1 MVEVDPDK
9 LVMMVIGLIVS
20 IIAYFIKKESNKLSR
35 LGEDVRELQNG
46 LTKNE
51 CKDSE
56 RWYWINKNMEDRRND
71 CIKLYDMVS
80 KIKEKR
86 DD

>member
-1 MVEVDPDK
+1 MIEVDPDK
-9 LVMMVIGLIVS
+9 LVMMVIGLTVS

-35 LGEDVRELQNG
+35 LGDDVRELQTG

-71 CIKLYDMVS
+71 CIKLYDTVS

-86 DD
+86 ND